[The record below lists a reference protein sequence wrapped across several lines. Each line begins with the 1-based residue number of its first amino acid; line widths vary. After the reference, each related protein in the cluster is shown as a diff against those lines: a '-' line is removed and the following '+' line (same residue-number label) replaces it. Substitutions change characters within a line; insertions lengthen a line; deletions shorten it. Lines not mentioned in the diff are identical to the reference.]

1 MKWDARMSL
10 ASRIKLLRTV
20 AGETQEEL
28 AVFLHIS
35 RSCLASY
42 ETGRREPD
50 SSILC
55 GIAKHYGVSEAYLL
69 GQVPI
74 GTAYAVSGGKRDLW
88 ELMPPDGILDIS
100 NASPNGQIAL
110 IEFYRFLKARASG
123 DS

>member
-1 MKWDARMSL
+1 MDRDARIGL

-50 SSILC
+50 SSTLC
-55 GIAKHYGVSEAYLL
+55 GIARHYGVSEAYLL

-74 GTAYAVSGGKRDLW
+74 GKAYAVSGGEHNLW
-88 ELMPPDGILDIS
+88 EWMPPDGILDIS
-100 NASPNGQIAL
+100 NVSPNGQIAL
-110 IEFYRFLKARASG
+110 IEFYRFLKER
-123 DS
+123 